1 MAIRLVLADDHPLIL
16 AALENLF
23 RAHGDFEVVATCTS
37 GTQALQAVRQHRPD
51 VAVLDLQ
58 MPDKSGID
66 VLREIHAEGLPTRTV
81 LLTGRIEDAEMLEA
95 MRLGVGGVVLKEMAP
110 ASVVLCVQKVH
121 AGEPWLEKRSTARVL
136 DKLMRRESGAREAA
150 AVLTARELEIVRM
163 LALGLRNKE
172 IASRMGISGHTV
184 KAHLRNIYG
193 KLEVDG
199 RVALIRYAEDKGL
212 I

>member
-172 IASRMGISGHTV
+172 IASRMGISDHTV